1 MKYQPVEIKLLA
13 HIETTSFDEAIWQFE
28 FDDDISILLLIDY
41 ALEQFQQKKVQAQD
55 DYVVPEHLSEQLGQ
69 QNLGLKISESY
80 TFTEL
85 LQFLIFTQAADVK
98 DALSNMLFGT
108 TEQAN
113 LILSERATHYH
124 LKLKK
129 EGTQNQFKYLFLL
142 LRKIYTYPAEI
153 RKLFFIKELNFKGK
167 SYLPQTLLMA
177 QNVLEVLYLTNSF
190 RKIYL
195 TFFEENQTIGF
206 FSFLDDIHRAE
217 HLIPYYH
224 CFQVQK
230 VTPKICSAPS
240 GVINILGDTYF
251 GEIYTEK
258 RRARG
263 QIDALQQYGYD
274 YSFDKIKAFL
284 GENDLNIAN
293 FEAVFSLE
301 NQSPLVHKKPF
312 ILKAD
317 AEQTLAEFKNIHL
330 NHLVLANNHLK
341 DYGDLGLAYTLQ
353 EFDQANISY
362 IGAGTNQKDA
372 HSYFETTFNNK
383 HYAIFNGYWHR
394 DTAYL
399 DYDFYALGHKNGV
412 ACLNGVLLDQIARYK
427 LSHPVHKIIV
437 ICHWGID
444 FKPIAKEQNK
454 LADILT
460 QAGADLVIGHGAH
473 TIQPIKVINQKPV
486 VFGIGNAVFNSNGE
500 YTEQNALPYGCI
512 ARLDLSKDRL
522 RIYPIYTNNLKTFWQ
537 PYPVNEDD
545 FSEASNYM
553 TSLLTP
559 QYYYAAQDDLGFYVE
574 MSF

>member
-13 HIETTSFDEAIWQFE
+13 HIDTTSFDEALWQFE
-28 FDDDISILLLIDY
+28 FDDDISTLLLIDY
-41 ALEQFQQKKVQAQD
+41 ALEQFQQKSVQAQD

-69 QNLGLKISESY
+69 QNLRLKHLEHY

-85 LQFLIFTQAADVK
+85 LQLLIFTQAADAK
-98 DALSNMLFGT
+98 DALSNMLCGT
-108 TEQAN
+108 DEQAY
-113 LILSERATHYH
+113 LILSKRAVTYN
-124 LKLKK
+124 LNLKK
-129 EGTQNQFKYLFLL
+129 GSTQNQLKHLFLL
-142 LRKIYTYPAEI
+142 VKNIFRQPAEI
-153 RKLFFIKELNFKGK
+153 RKLFFMKELNFKGK

-177 QNVLEVLYLTNSF
+177 QNVVEVLYLTNSF

-224 CFQVQK
+224 CFQTQTVRPK
-230 VTPKICSAPS
+230 VCSTPS
-240 GVINILGDTYF
+240 GIINILGDTYF

-258 RRARG
+258 RKARG

-274 YSFDKIKAFL
+274 YSFKKIKAFL
-284 GENDLNIAN
+284 GEHDLNIAN

-301 NQSPLVHKKPF
+301 KQSPLVHKKPF

-317 AEQTLAEFKNIHL
+317 VEQTLAEFKNIHL
-330 NHLVLANNHLK
+330 NHVVLANNHLK
-341 DYGDLGLAYTLQ
+341 DYGDRGLAYTLQ
-353 EFDQANISY
+353 QFDQANISY

-372 HSYFETTFNNK
+372 HGHFEITFNNK
-383 HYAIFNGYWHR
+383 HYVIFNGYWHR

-399 DYDFYALGHKNGV
+399 DYDFYALGPKSGV
-412 ACLNGVLLDQIARYK
+412 ACLNGVLLEQMGRYK
-427 LSHPVHKIIV
+427 QSHPEHKIIV

-444 FKPIAKEQNK
+444 FKPITKEQSK

-473 TIQPIKVINQKPV
+473 TIQPIKMINQKPV

-522 RIYPIYTNNLKTFWQ
+522 RLYPIYTNNLKTFWQ
-537 PYPVNEDD
+537 PCPVNEDD
-545 FSEASNYM
+545 FSEASSYM

-559 QYYYAAQDDLGFYVE
+559 ENYYAAQDDLGFFIE

>member
-13 HIETTSFDEAIWQFE
+13 HIDTTSFDEALWQFE
-28 FDDDISILLLIDY
+28 FDNDISTLLLIDY
-41 ALEQFQQKKVQAQD
+41 ALEQFQQKNVKVQD

-69 QNLGLKISESY
+69 QNLGLKPSEHY
-80 TFTEL
+80 TFIEL
-85 LQFLIFTQAADVK
+85 LQLLIFTQAADVK
-98 DALSNMLFGT
+98 DALSNMLCST
-108 TEQAN
+108 HEEAY
-113 LILSERATHYH
+113 LILSKRAATYN
-124 LKLKK
+124 LNLKK
-129 EGTQNQFKYLFLL
+129 GNTQNQLKHLFLL
-142 LRKIYTYPAEI
+142 VKNIYSQPAEI

-177 QNVLEVLYLTNSF
+177 QNVVEVLYLTNSF

-224 CFQVQK
+224 CFQAQTVRPK
-230 VTPKICSAPS
+230 VCSTPS
-240 GVINILGDTYF
+240 GIINILGDTYF

-258 RRARG
+258 RKSKG
-263 QIDALQQYGYD
+263 QKDALQQYGYA
-274 YSFDKIKAFL
+274 YSFEKIKAFL
-284 GENDLNIAN
+284 GEHDVNIAN

-301 NQSPLVHKKPF
+301 NQSPLVHKKSF

-330 NHLVLANNHLK
+330 NHVVLANNHLK
-341 DYGDLGLAYTLQ
+341 DYGNRGLAYSLQ
-353 EFDQANISY
+353 QFDRANISY

-372 HSYFETTFNNK
+372 HSHFEITFNDK
-383 HYAIFNGYWHR
+383 HYVIFNGYWHR

-399 DYDFYALGHKNGV
+399 DYDFYALGPKSGV
-412 ACLNGVLLDQIARYK
+412 ACLNGVLLEQIGRYK
-427 LSHPVHKIIV
+427 QTNPEHKVIV

-444 FKPIAKEQNK
+444 FKPITKEQSK

-522 RIYPIYTNNLKTFWQ
+522 RLYPIYTNNLKTFWQ
-537 PYPVNEDD
+537 PYLVNEDD
-545 FSEASNYM
+545 FSEVSSYM

-559 QYYYAAQDDLGFYVE
+559 ENYYAAQDDLGFYVE

>member
-13 HIETTSFDEAIWQFE
+13 HVDTTSFDEAIWQFE
-28 FDDDISILLLIDY
+28 FDEDVSTLLLIDY
-41 ALEQFQQKKVQAQD
+41 ALEQFQQKNIQAQEV
-55 DYVVPEHLSEQLGQ
+55 YVVPEHLSEQVGQ
-69 QNLGLKISESY
+69 QYLGLKPSESY

-98 DALSNMLFGT
+98 NALSNMLCGT
-108 TEQAN
+108 NEQAY
-113 LILSERATHYH
+113 LALLKRADVYH
-124 LKLKK
+124 LNFKK
-129 EGTQNQFKYLFLL
+129 EGIRNQLKHLFLL
-142 LRKIYTYPAEI
+142 VKNIYSHPAEI

-167 SYLPQTLLMA
+167 SYHPQTPLMA
-177 QNVLEVLYLTNSF
+177 QNVVEVLYLTNSF

-224 CFQVQK
+224 CFQEQK
-230 VTPKICSAPS
+230 VKPKVCTTQS
-240 GVINILGDTYF
+240 GIINILGDTYF

-258 RRARG
+258 RKSKG
-263 QIDALQQYGYD
+263 QIDALQQYGYH
-274 YSFDKIKAFL
+274 YSFEKIKDFL

-293 FEAVFSLE
+293 FEAVFALE
-301 NQSPLVHKKPF
+301 AQSPLVHKKPF
-312 ILKAD
+312 ILKAN

-330 NHLVLANNHLK
+330 NHVVLANNHLK
-341 DYGDLGLAYTLQ
+341 DYGNSGLAYTLQ
-353 EFDQANISY
+353 QFERANIAY
-362 IGAGTNQKDA
+362 IGTGLNQKDA
-372 HSYFETTFNNK
+372 HGYFEITFNNK

-399 DYDFYALGHKNGV
+399 DYDFYALGHKSGV
-412 ACLNGVLLDQIARYK
+412 ACLNGVLLGQISRFR
-427 LSHPVHKIIV
+427 LTHPEHKIIV

-444 FKPIAKEQNK
+444 FKPITKEQGK

-473 TIQPIKVINQKPV
+473 TIQQIKVINQKPV

-500 YTEQNALPYGCI
+500 YTEYNALPYGGI

-522 RIYPIYTNNLKTFWQ
+522 RLYPIYTDNLKTFWQ

-545 FSEASNYM
+545 FSEASSYM
-553 TSLLTP
+553 TSLLT
-559 QYYYAAQDDLGFYVE
+559 QENYYTAQDNLGFYVE
-574 MSF
+574 LNF

>member
-13 HIETTSFDEAIWQFE
+13 HIDTTSFDEALWQFE
-28 FDDDISILLLIDY
+28 FDDDISTLLLIDY
-41 ALEQFQQKKVQAQD
+41 ALEQFQQKSVQAQD

-69 QNLGLKISESY
+69 QNLGLKPSEHY
-80 TFTEL
+80 NFIEL
-85 LQFLIFTQAADVK
+85 LQLLIFTQASDVK
-98 DALSNMLFGT
+98 DALSNMLCGT
-108 TEQAN
+108 HEQAY
-113 LILSERATHYH
+113 LILSKRAATYN
-124 LKLKK
+124 LNLKK
-129 EGTQNQFKYLFLL
+129 GSTQNQLKHLFLL
-142 LRKIYTYPAEI
+142 VKNIYSHPAEI

-177 QNVLEVLYLTNSF
+177 QNVVEVLSLTNSF

-224 CFQVQK
+224 CFQAQTVR
-230 VTPKICSAPS
+230 PKSCSTPS
-240 GVINILGDTYF
+240 GIINILGDTYF

-258 RRARG
+258 RKARG
-263 QIDALQQYGYD
+263 QMDALQQYGYD
-274 YSFDKIKAFL
+274 YPFDKIKAFL
-284 GENDLNIAN
+284 GEHDLNIAN
-293 FEAVFSLE
+293 FEAVFALE
-301 NQSPLVHKKPF
+301 TKSPLAHKKPF

-317 AEQTLAEFKNIHL
+317 AEQTLAAFKNIHL
-330 NHLVLANNHLK
+330 NHVVLANNHLK
-341 DYGDLGLAYTLQ
+341 DYGDPGLAYTLQ
-353 EFDQANISY
+353 QFDQANISY
-362 IGAGTNQKDA
+362 IGAGTNQKEA
-372 HSYFETTFNNK
+372 HNYFEITFNNK
-383 HYAIFNGYWHR
+383 HYTIFNGYWHR

-399 DYDFYALGHKNGV
+399 DYDFYALGPKSGV
-412 ACLNGVLLDQIARYK
+412 ACLNGVLLEQIGRYK
-427 LSHPVHKIIV
+427 QTNPEHKVIV
-437 ICHWGID
+437 ISHWGID
-444 FKPIAKEQNK
+444 FKPITKEQSK

-486 VFGIGNAVFNSNGE
+486 IFGIGNAVFNSNGE

-522 RIYPIYTNNLKTFWQ
+522 RLYPIYTNNLKTFWQ

-545 FSEASNYM
+545 FSEASSYM

-559 QYYYAAQDDLGFYVE
+559 ENYYAAQDDLGFYVE

>member
-13 HIETTSFDEAIWQFE
+13 HIDTTSFDEDLWQFE
-28 FDDDISILLLIDY
+28 FDDDISTLLLIDY
-41 ALEQFQQKKVQAQD
+41 ALEQFQQKNVQAQD
-55 DYVVPEHLSEQLGQ
+55 DYVVPGHLSEQLGQ
-69 QNLGLKISESY
+69 QNLGLKPSEHY
-80 TFTEL
+80 TFTDL
-85 LQFLIFTQAADVK
+85 LQLLIFTQAVDVK
-98 DALSNMLFGT
+98 DALSNMLCGT
-108 TEQAN
+108 DEQAY
-113 LILSERATHYH
+113 LILSKRAATYN
-124 LKLKK
+124 LNLKK
-129 EGTQNQFKYLFLL
+129 ESTQNQLKHLFLL
-142 LRKIYTYPAEI
+142 VKNIYSHPAEI

-167 SYLPQTLLMA
+167 FYLPQTLLMA
-177 QNVLEVLYLTNSF
+177 QNVVEVLYLTNSF

-224 CFQVQK
+224 CFQAQTVRPK
-230 VTPKICSAPS
+230 VCSTPS
-240 GVINILGDTYF
+240 GIINILGDTYF

-258 RRARG
+258 RKAKG

-274 YSFDKIKAFL
+274 YSFKKIKAFL
-284 GENDLNIAN
+284 GEHDLNIAN

-301 NQSPLVHKKPF
+301 KQSPLVHKKSF

-317 AEQTLAEFKNIHL
+317 AEETLAAFKNIHL
-330 NHLVLANNHLK
+330 NHVVLANNHLK
-341 DYGDLGLAYTLQ
+341 DYGDRGLAYTLQ
-353 EFDQANISY
+353 QFDQANISY

-372 HSYFETTFNNK
+372 HSHFEITFNNK
-383 HYAIFNGYWHR
+383 HYTIFNGYWHR

-399 DYDFYALGHKNGV
+399 DYDFYALGPKSGV
-412 ACLNGVLLDQIARYK
+412 ACLNGVLLEQIGRYK
-427 LSHPVHKIIV
+427 QTNPEHKVIV

-444 FKPIAKEQNK
+444 FKPITKEQSK

-522 RIYPIYTNNLKTFWQ
+522 RLYPIYTNNLKTFWQ
-537 PYPVNEDD
+537 PHPVNEDD
-545 FSEASNYM
+545 FSEASNYI

-559 QYYYAAQDDLGFYVE
+559 ENYYAAQDDLGFYVE

>member
-1 MKYQPVEIKLLA
+1 
-13 HIETTSFDEAIWQFE
+13 
-28 FDDDISILLLIDY
+28 
-41 ALEQFQQKKVQAQD
+41 
-55 DYVVPEHLSEQLGQ
+55 
-69 QNLGLKISESY
+69 
-80 TFTEL
+80 
-85 LQFLIFTQAADVK
+85 
-98 DALSNMLFGT
+98 
-108 TEQAN
+108 
-113 LILSERATHYH
+113 
-124 LKLKK
+124 
-129 EGTQNQFKYLFLL
+129 
-142 LRKIYTYPAEI
+142 
-153 RKLFFIKELNFKGK
+153 
-167 SYLPQTLLMA
+167 LLMA
-177 QNVLEVLYLTNSF
+177 QNVVEVLYLTNSF

-206 FSFLDDIHRAE
+206 FSFLDNIHRAE

-224 CFQVQK
+224 CFQAQTVRPK
-230 VTPKICSAPS
+230 VCSTPS
-240 GVINILGDTYF
+240 GIINILGDTYF

-258 RRARG
+258 RKAKG

-274 YSFDKIKAFL
+274 YSFKKIKAFL
-284 GENDLNIAN
+284 GEHDLNIAN

-301 NQSPLVHKKPF
+301 KQSPLVHKKPF

-317 AEQTLAEFKNIHL
+317 AEQTLAAFKNIHL
-330 NHLVLANNHLK
+330 NHVVLANNHLK
-341 DYGDLGLAYTLQ
+341 DYGDRGLAYTLQ
-353 EFDQANISY
+353 QFDQVNISY
-362 IGAGTNQKDA
+362 IGAGTNQKEA
-372 HSYFETTFNNK
+372 HSYFQITFNNK

-399 DYDFYALGHKNGV
+399 DYDFYALGPKSGV
-412 ACLNGVLLDQIARYK
+412 ACLNGVLLEQIGRYK
-427 LSHPVHKIIV
+427 LSHPEHKIIL

-444 FKPIAKEQNK
+444 FKPITKEQSK

-460 QAGADLVIGHGAH
+460 QAGADLVVGHGAH
-473 TIQPIKVINQKPV
+473 TLQPIKVINQKPV

-522 RIYPIYTNNLKTFWQ
+522 RLYPIYTNNLKTFWQ

-559 QYYYAAQDDLGFYVE
+559 ENYYAAQDDLGFYVE

>member
-13 HIETTSFDEAIWQFE
+13 HIDTTSFDEALWQLE
-28 FDDDISILLLIDY
+28 FDDDISTLLLIDY
-41 ALEQFQQKKVQAQD
+41 ALEQFQQKNVQAQD
-55 DYVVPEHLSEQLGQ
+55 DYVVSEHLSEQLGQ
-69 QNLGLKISESY
+69 QNLGLKHSEHY

-85 LQFLIFTQAADVK
+85 LQLLIFTQAADVK
-98 DALSNMLFGT
+98 DALSNMLCGT
-108 TEQAN
+108 HEQAY
-113 LILSERATHYH
+113 LILSKRAATYN
-124 LKLKK
+124 LNLKK
-129 EGTQNQFKYLFLL
+129 ESTQNQLKYLFLL
-142 LRKIYTYPAEI
+142 VKNIYSQPAEI

-167 SYLPQTLLMA
+167 SYHPQILLMA
-177 QNVLEVLYLTNSF
+177 QNVVEVLYLTNSF

-224 CFQVQK
+224 CFQAQTVR
-230 VTPKICSAPS
+230 PKNCSTPS
-240 GVINILGDTYF
+240 GIINILGDTYF

-258 RRARG
+258 RKAKG
-263 QIDALQQYGYD
+263 QIDALQQYGYA
-274 YSFDKIKAFL
+274 YSFKKIKAFL
-284 GENDLNIAN
+284 GEHDLNIAN

-301 NQSPLVHKKPF
+301 KQSPFVNKKSF

-317 AEQTLAEFKNIHL
+317 AEQTLAAFKNIHL
-330 NHLVLANNHLK
+330 NHVVLANNHLK
-341 DYGDLGLAYTLQ
+341 DYGDRGLAYTLQ
-353 EFDQANISY
+353 QFDQVNISY
-362 IGAGTNQKDA
+362 IGAGTNQKYA
-372 HSYFETTFNNK
+372 HSYFQITFNNK

-399 DYDFYALGHKNGV
+399 DYDFYALGPKSGV
-412 ACLNGVLLDQIARYK
+412 ACLNGVLLEQIGRYK
-427 LSHPVHKIIV
+427 QANPEHKIIV

-444 FKPIAKEQNK
+444 FKPITKEQSK

-486 VFGIGNAVFNSNGE
+486 VFGMGNAVFNSNGE

-522 RIYPIYTNNLKTFWQ
+522 RLYPIYTNNLKTFWQ
-537 PYPVNEDD
+537 PHPVNEDD

-559 QYYYAAQDDLGFYVE
+559 ENYYAAQDDLGFYVE

>member
-1 MKYQPVEIKLLA
+1 MTYQPVEIKLLA
-13 HIETTSFDEAIWQFE
+13 HIDTTSFDEALWQFE
-28 FDDDISILLLIDY
+28 FDDDISTLLLIDY
-41 ALEQFQQKKVQAQD
+41 ALEQFQQKSVQAQD
-55 DYVVPEHLSEQLGQ
+55 DYVVPEHLSDQVGQ
-69 QNLGLKISESY
+69 HNLGLKSSENY
-80 TFTEL
+80 TFIEL

-98 DALSNMLFGT
+98 NALSNMLYGT
-108 TEQAN
+108 SEKAH
-113 LILSERATHYH
+113 LILSERADIYH
-124 LKLKK
+124 LNLKK
-129 EGTQNQFKYLFLL
+129 EGIRNQLKHLFLL
-142 LRKIYTYPAEI
+142 VKNIYTYPAEI

-167 SYLPQTLLMA
+167 FYLPQTLLMA
-177 QNVLEVLYLTNSF
+177 QNVVEVLYLTNSF

-224 CFQVQK
+224 CFQAQTVRPK
-230 VTPKICSAPS
+230 VCSTPS
-240 GVINILGDTYF
+240 GIINILGDTYF

-258 RRARG
+258 RKAKG

-274 YSFDKIKAFL
+274 YSFKKIKAFL
-284 GENDLNIAN
+284 GEHDLNIAN

-301 NQSPLVHKKPF
+301 KQSPLVHKKSF

-330 NHLVLANNHLK
+330 NHVVLANNHLK
-341 DYGDLGLAYTLQ
+341 DYGDSGLDYTLQ
-353 EFDQANISY
+353 QFDRANISY
-362 IGAGTNQKDA
+362 IGAGTNQKEA
-372 HSYFETTFNNK
+372 HSYFEITFNNK
-383 HYAIFNGYWHR
+383 HYTIFNGYWHR

-399 DYDFYALGHKNGV
+399 DYDFYALGPKSGV
-412 ACLNGVLLDQIARYK
+412 ACLNGVLLEQIGRYK
-427 LSHPVHKIIV
+427 QTNPEHKVIV
-437 ICHWGID
+437 ISHWGID
-444 FKPIAKEQNK
+444 FKPITKEQSK

-522 RIYPIYTNNLKTFWQ
+522 RLYPIYTNNLKTFWQ

-559 QYYYAAQDDLGFYVE
+559 ENYYAAQDDLGFYVE

>member
-13 HIETTSFDEAIWQFE
+13 HIDTTSFDEALWQFE
-28 FDDDISILLLIDY
+28 FDDDISTLLLIDY
-41 ALEQFQQKKVQAQD
+41 ALEQFQQKNVQAQD

-69 QNLGLKISESY
+69 QNLGLKHSEHY

-85 LQFLIFTQAADVK
+85 LQLLIFTQAVDVK
-98 DALSNMLFGT
+98 DALSNMLCGT
-108 TEQAN
+108 HEQAY
-113 LILSERATHYH
+113 LILSKRAATYN
-124 LKLKK
+124 LNLKK
-129 EGTQNQFKYLFLL
+129 GSTQNQIKHLFLL
-142 LRKIYTYPAEI
+142 VKNIYSQPAEI

-167 SYLPQTLLMA
+167 FYHPQNLLMA
-177 QNVLEVLYLTNSF
+177 QNVVEVLYLTNSF

-224 CFQVQK
+224 CFHAQTVSPK
-230 VTPKICSAPS
+230 VCLAPS
-240 GVINILGDTYF
+240 GIINILGDTYF

-258 RRARG
+258 RKARG

-274 YSFDKIKAFL
+274 YSIEKIKAFL
-284 GENDLNIAN
+284 GEHDVNIAN

-301 NQSPLVHKKPF
+301 KQSPFVHKKSF

-317 AEQTLAEFKNIHL
+317 TEQTLAAFKNIHL
-330 NHLVLANNHLK
+330 NHVVLANNHLK
-341 DYGDLGLAYTLQ
+341 DYGDRGLAYTLQ
-353 EFDQANISY
+353 QFDQANISY
-362 IGAGTNQKDA
+362 IGAGTNQKEA
-372 HSYFETTFNNK
+372 HSYFEITFNNK
-383 HYAIFNGYWHR
+383 HYVIFNGYWHR

-399 DYDFYALGHKNGV
+399 DYDFYALGPKSGV
-412 ACLNGVLLDQIARYK
+412 ACLNGVLLEQIGRYK
-427 LSHPVHKIIV
+427 QTNPEHKIIV

-444 FKPIAKEQNK
+444 FKPITKEQNK

-486 VFGIGNAVFNSNGE
+486 IFGIGNAVFNSNGE

-522 RIYPIYTNNLKTFWQ
+522 RLYPIYTNNLKTFWQ
-537 PYPVNEDD
+537 PHPVNEDD

-559 QYYYAAQDDLGFYVE
+559 ENYYAAQDDLGFYVE

>member
-13 HIETTSFDEAIWQFE
+13 HIDTTSFDEALWQFE
-28 FDDDISILLLIDY
+28 FDDDISTLLLIDY
-41 ALEQFQQKKVQAQD
+41 ALEQFQQKSVQAQD
-55 DYVVPEHLSEQLGQ
+55 DYVVPEHLSKQLGQ
-69 QNLGLKISESY
+69 QNLGLKPSEHY

-85 LQFLIFTQAADVK
+85 LQLLIFTQAADVK
-98 DALSNMLFGT
+98 DALSNMLCGT
-108 TEQAN
+108 HEQTY
-113 LILSERATHYH
+113 LILSKRAATYD
-124 LKLKK
+124 LNLKK
-129 EGTQNQFKYLFLL
+129 GSTQKQLNHLFLL
-142 LRKIYTYPAEI
+142 VKNIYSHPAEI

-177 QNVLEVLYLTNSF
+177 QNVVEVLYLTNSF

-224 CFQVQK
+224 CFQAQTVRPK
-230 VTPKICSAPS
+230 VCSTLS
-240 GVINILGDTYF
+240 GIINILGDTYF

-274 YSFDKIKAFL
+274 YSFKKIKAFL
-284 GENDLNIAN
+284 GEHDVNIAN

-301 NQSPLVHKKPF
+301 KQSPLVHKKSF

-317 AEQTLAEFKNIHL
+317 AEQTLAAFKNIHL
-330 NHLVLANNHLK
+330 NHVVLANNHLK
-341 DYGDLGLAYTLQ
+341 DYGDRGLAYTLQ
-353 EFDQANISY
+353 QFDQANISY
-362 IGAGTNQKDA
+362 IGAGTYQKEA
-372 HSYFETTFNNK
+372 HSYFEITFNNK

-399 DYDFYALGHKNGV
+399 DYDFYALGPKSGV
-412 ACLNGVLLDQIARYK
+412 ACLNGVLLEQIGRYK
-427 LSHPVHKIIV
+427 LAHPQHKVIV

-444 FKPIAKEQNK
+444 FKPITKEQSK

-473 TIQPIKVINQKPV
+473 TLQPIKVINQKPV

-522 RIYPIYTNNLKTFWQ
+522 RLYPIYTNNLKTFWQ
-537 PYPVNEDD
+537 SYLVNEDD
-545 FSEASNYM
+545 FSEASSYM

-559 QYYYAAQDDLGFYVE
+559 ENYYAAQDDLGFYVE
-574 MSF
+574 MCF

>member
-13 HIETTSFDEAIWQFE
+13 HIDTTSFDEAIWQFE
-28 FDDDISILLLIDY
+28 FDDDISTLLLIDY

-55 DYVVPEHLSEQLGQ
+55 VYVVPQKMSEQIGQ
-69 QNLGLKISESY
+69 QNLGLKKSESY

-98 DALSNMLFGT
+98 DALSKMLCGT
-108 TEQAN
+108 NEQAY
-113 LILSERATHYH
+113 LILSKRAVTYN
-124 LKLKK
+124 LNLKK
-129 EGTQNQFKYLFLL
+129 ENIQNQLKHLFLL
-142 LRKIYTYPAEI
+142 VKNIYSQPAEI

-177 QNVLEVLYLTNSF
+177 QNVVEVLYLTNSF

-224 CFQVQK
+224 CFQAQTVRPK
-230 VTPKICSAPS
+230 VCSTPS
-240 GVINILGDTYF
+240 GIINILGDTYF

-258 RRARG
+258 RKAKG
-263 QIDALQQYGYD
+263 QIDALQQYGYS
-274 YSFDKIKAFL
+274 YSFEKIKAFL

-293 FEAVFSLE
+293 FEAVFALE
-301 NQSPLVHKKPF
+301 TQSPLAHKKPF

-317 AEQTLAEFKNIHL
+317 AEQTLAAFKNIHL
-330 NHLVLANNHLK
+330 NHVVLANNHLK
-341 DYGDLGLAYTLQ
+341 DYGDRGLTYTLQ
-353 EFDQANISY
+353 QFDQANISY
-362 IGAGTNQKDA
+362 IGAGLNQKDA
-372 HSYFETTFNNK
+372 HNYFEITFNNK

-412 ACLNGVLLDQIARYK
+412 ACLNGVLLEQIGCYK
-427 LSHPVHKIIV
+427 QTHPVHKIIV

-444 FKPIAKEQNK
+444 FKPITKEQNK

-500 YTEQNALPYGCI
+500 YTEQNVLPYGCI
-512 ARLDLSKDRL
+512 VRLDLSKDRL
-522 RIYPIYTNNLKTFWQ
+522 RLYPIYTNNLKTFWQ
-537 PYPVNEDD
+537 PYPVNENE

>member
-13 HIETTSFDEAIWQFE
+13 HIDTTSFDEDLWQFE
-28 FDDDISILLLIDY
+28 FDDDISTLLLIDY
-41 ALEQFQQKKVQAQD
+41 ALEQFQQKSVQAQD
-55 DYVVPEHLSEQLGQ
+55 DYVVLEHLSEQLGQ
-69 QNLGLKISESY
+69 QNLGLKHSELY

-85 LQFLIFTQAADVK
+85 LQLLIFTQAADVK
-98 DALSNMLFGT
+98 DTLSNMLCGT
-108 TEQAN
+108 DEQAY
-113 LILSERATHYH
+113 LILSKRAATYN
-124 LKLKK
+124 LNLKK
-129 EGTQNQFKYLFLL
+129 ESTQNQLKYLFLL
-142 LRKIYTYPAEI
+142 VKNIYSQPAEI

-167 SYLPQTLLMA
+167 FYLPQTLLMA
-177 QNVLEVLYLTNSF
+177 QNVVEVLYLTNSF

-224 CFQVQK
+224 CFQAQTVRPK
-230 VTPKICSAPS
+230 VCSTPS
-240 GVINILGDTYF
+240 GIINILGDTYF

-258 RRARG
+258 RKAKG

-274 YSFDKIKAFL
+274 YSFKKIKAFL
-284 GENDLNIAN
+284 GEHDVNIAN

-317 AEQTLAEFKNIHL
+317 AEQTLAEFKNINL
-330 NHLVLANNHLK
+330 NHVVLANNHLK
-341 DYGDLGLAYTLQ
+341 DYGDRGLAYTLQ
-353 EFDQANISY
+353 QFDQANISY
-362 IGAGTNQKDA
+362 IGAGTNQKEA
-372 HSYFETTFNNK
+372 HSYFEISFNNK

-399 DYDFYALGHKNGV
+399 DYDFYALGPKSGV
-412 ACLNGVLLDQIARYK
+412 ACLNGVLLEQIGRYK
-427 LSHPVHKIIV
+427 QANPEHKVIV

-444 FKPIAKEQNK
+444 FKPITKEQSK

-522 RIYPIYTNNLKTFWQ
+522 RLYPIYTNNLKTFWQ
-537 PYPVNEDD
+537 PHPVNEDD
-545 FSEASNYM
+545 FSEVSSYM
-553 TSLLTP
+553 TSLLTSEN
-559 QYYYAAQDDLGFYVE
+559 YYAAQDDLGFYVE